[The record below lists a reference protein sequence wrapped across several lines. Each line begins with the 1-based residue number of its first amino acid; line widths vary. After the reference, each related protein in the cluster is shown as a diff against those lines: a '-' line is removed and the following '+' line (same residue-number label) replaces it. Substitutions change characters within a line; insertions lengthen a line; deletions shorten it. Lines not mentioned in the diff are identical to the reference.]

1 MTALAANR
9 DTPKMLSPFEMVW
22 EYVGVDSLTFY
33 KGAIIM
39 FDRSDGKVRPAGGT
53 SQSDGW
59 CLGRCMEK
67 VVTGASNT
75 LTVKAESGIF
85 RWVNGE
91 SITVASLG
99 LPAYADDDQT
109 VFTTQGSTRSKVG
122 TIVAVDSS
130 GVWVATYPAGV

>member
-9 DTPKMLSPFEMVW
+9 DTPKMIGGLEIVQ

-39 FDRSDGKVRPAGGT
+39 FDKSDLKVRPAGGT
-53 SQSDGW
+53 SQSDGV

-75 LTVKAESGIF
+75 LTVKAETGIF

-91 SITVASLG
+91 SITLASKG

-109 VFTTQGSTRSKVG
+109 VFTTVGSTRSKVG
-122 TIVAVDSS
+122 TIFDVDAS
-130 GVWVATYPAGV
+130 GVWVYTAPIGL